1 MTSASLTPITAERA
15 ISITDSENA
24 LTAEDVAIKPDDGAK
39 EFCVGN
45 YEKGEFSSESAI
57 KMPLTKGLT
66 RIDIQEA
73 ANNIIETT
81 NKKRKRDSDMLRDF
95 KKTAE
100 YQLCTT
106 LLEMQNHIHKV
117 YERQGRIMEEK
128 MQELMACL
136 ERIEKLEQELA
147 EFRNA
152 LQLLYHDI
160 ND

>member
-1 MTSASLTPITAERA
+1 MTSTSLTPIAAERT

-24 LTAEDVAIKPDDGAK
+24 LTAEDIPIKPDEGARK
-39 EFCVGN
+39 FCVGN

-57 KMPLTKGLT
+57 KLPPTKGLG

-106 LLEMQNHIHKV
+106 LLEMQNRIHKV
-117 YERQGRIMEEK
+117 YERQGKIMEEK

-136 ERIEKLEQELA
+136 ERIEKLEEELA

-160 ND
+160 N